1 MTTRYRVEY
10 ALKSHRRDQLIEW
23 IKGLLAV
30 PFVLHSQPAAA
41 YKEHSQNLAHIA
53 ERTHNR
59 YVEIMRDVEHLVNEH
74 IEHQLSGRNGR
85 STLGMLIPSVGT
97 FFTPL
102 LLEEAFKYQDKK
114 RFISSRRFVPPSFND
129 IRLTLNTAQ
138 LMGLVHRSQVQ
149 LITFDGDVTLYED
162 GASLTPDNEVISRI
176 IRLLRQDK
184 QVGIV
189 TAAGYTSADK
199 YYERLHGLLD
209 MVHSTTELTPAQKKC
224 LIILGGESNFMF
236 EFDPSSP
243 HRLKW
248 VPRSQWLLDE
258 MKGWTER
265 DIKELLDVAEA
276 ALRDCV
282 SNLNLP
288 ASILRKERA
297 VGIYPLQGHKMHREQ
312 LEETVL
318 VAQQRVETS
327 PVGRRLPFCAFNG
340 GSDVFVD
347 IGDKSWG
354 VLCCQSFFGGID
366 RSKTLHIGDQFLS
379 AGANDFKARL
389 ACTTAWVSNPGE
401 TVQLLDELAALEG
414 VE

>member
-10 ALKSHRRDQLIEW
+10 ALKIEW

-30 PFVLHSQPAAA
+30 PFVLHSQPAAV
-41 YKEHSQNLAHIA
+41 YKEHSQNLAHLA

-59 YVEIMRDVEHLVNEH
+59 YVEIMRDVEHLINEH
-74 IEHQLSGRNGR
+74 IERQNSAASGR
-85 STLGMLIPSVGT
+85 STLKMLIPSVGT

-102 LLEEAFKYQDKK
+102 LLEEAFKYQDKR

-138 LMGLVHRSQVQ
+138 LMGLVRRSQVH

-162 GASLTPDNEVISRI
+162 GASLTPDNPVIRRI
-176 IRLLRQDK
+176 IRLLGQDK
-184 QVGIV
+184 RVGIV
-189 TAAGYTSADK
+189 TAAGYTSAEK

-209 MVHSTTELTPAQKKC
+209 MIYDAAVLTPIQKTN
-224 LIILGGESNFMF
+224 LIVLGGESNFMF
-236 EFDPSSP
+236 QFDPDAP
-243 HRLKW
+243 DRLSW
-248 VPRSQWLLDE
+248 VPRSEWLLDE
-258 MKGWTER
+258 MKGWTEE
-265 DIKELLDVAEA
+265 DIKELLDVAEV

-297 VGIYPLQGHKMHREQ
+297 VGIYPLPGHKMHREQ

-318 VAQQRVETS
+318 VAQQTVELS
-327 PVGRRLPFCAFNG
+327 AVGRRLPFCAFNG
-340 GSDVFVD
+340 GNDVFVD

-354 VLCCQSFFGGID
+354 VLCCQSYFGGID

-401 TVQLLDELAALEG
+401 TVQLLDELAVLEE